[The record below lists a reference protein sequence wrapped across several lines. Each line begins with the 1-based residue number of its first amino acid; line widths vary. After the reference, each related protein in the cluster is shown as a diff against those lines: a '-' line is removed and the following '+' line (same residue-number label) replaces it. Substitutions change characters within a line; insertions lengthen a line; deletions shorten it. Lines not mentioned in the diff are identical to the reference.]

1 MKSPASPYM
10 EAFLETQES
19 LKERLDTNNR
29 NAAEILHMLKVMQ
42 VSLESLSTREAQGAG
57 ETPLAIREEDIAR
70 RVHEAIMERMDT
82 DLSVRAKPSEQA
94 LQHYADT
101 NATLARMLPMIEHTR
116 GYVTD
121 LLNRKERVRTQYIR
135 YPSLSFWWGVILMVL
150 IDRIVAYALP
160 TGSRW
165 WWWWVNPASSFL
177 LSLLPSGS

>member
-1 MKSPASPYM
+1 D
-10 EAFLETQES
+10 
-19 LKERLDTNNR
+19 LKAGIDNLP
-29 NAAEILHMLKVMQ
+29 
-42 VSLESLSTREAQGAG
+42 TREAQGAG

-70 RVHEAIMERMDT
+70 RVHEAIIERMDKGV
-82 DLSVRAKPSEQA
+82 LVRDEPSEQT
-94 LQHYADT
+94 LKHFADT
-101 NATLARMLPMIEHTR
+101 RATLARMLPLVEHTR
-116 GYVTD
+116 GDVTG
-121 LLNRKERVRTQYIR
+121 LLTRKERVRTQYIR

>member
-1 MKSPASPYM
+1 M

-57 ETPLAIREEDIAR
+57 ETPPAIREEDIAR

-82 DLSVRAKPSEQA
+82 DPSVRAKPSEQA

-101 NATLARMLPMIEHTR
+101 NATLAKMLPMIEHTR
-116 GYVTD
+116 GDVTD
-121 LLNRKERVRTQYIR
+121 LVNRKEKVRTRNIP
-135 YPSLSFWWGVILMVL
+135 YPALSFWWGVIFMTM
-150 IDRIVAYALP
+150 IDRIVAYLLP
-160 TGSRW
+160 MGSL

>member
-1 MKSPASPYM
+1 
-10 EAFLETQES
+10 
-19 LKERLDTNNR
+19 
-29 NAAEILHMLKVMQ
+29 
-42 VSLESLSTREAQGAG
+42 
-57 ETPLAIREEDIAR
+57 
-70 RVHEAIMERMDT
+70 
-82 DLSVRAKPSEQA
+82 
-94 LQHYADT
+94 
-101 NATLARMLPMIEHTR
+101 MLPMIEHTR